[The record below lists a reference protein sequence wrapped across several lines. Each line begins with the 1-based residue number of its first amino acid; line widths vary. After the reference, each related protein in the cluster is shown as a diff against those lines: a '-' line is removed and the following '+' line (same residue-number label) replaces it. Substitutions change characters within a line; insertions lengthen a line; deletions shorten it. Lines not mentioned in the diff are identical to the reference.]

1 MVMLAMGDGERQGQ
15 YGRTAS
21 LGQTGIM
28 LQHCITSVLWSDR
41 YHVTASVI
49 IPPLCYSS
57 AGLCHT
63 GIMLCCPSYQ
73 FCDPQWGTADAELSP
88 LCCGP
93 RAVKCSP
100 FKALSRSEV
109 HTAHIVWG
117 TVCGKCDTPV
127 SWSEVKCEY

>member
-1 MVMLAMGDGERQGQ
+1 MILDD
-15 YGRTAS
+15 YGRW
-21 LGQTGIM
+21 GETGTVRV
-28 LQHCITSVLWSDR
+28 QPVLVRQVLCFNIIPPVSDR
-41 YHVTASVI
+41 CHVTASVI

-57 AGLCHT
+57 ADLCHT

-88 LCCGP
+88 LCCEP

-100 FKALSRSEV
+100 IKTLSRSEV